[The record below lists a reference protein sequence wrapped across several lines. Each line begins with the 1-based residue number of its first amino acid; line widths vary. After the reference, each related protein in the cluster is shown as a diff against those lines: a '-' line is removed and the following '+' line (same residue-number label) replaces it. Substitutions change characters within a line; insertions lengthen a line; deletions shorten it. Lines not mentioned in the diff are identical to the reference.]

1 MRRKGMAPASTAIA
15 EFLPVGPFRCQAR
28 CGAEI
33 GHLGICDRCAK
44 ALLREECADRVRERA
59 KDAIPPAFRWATM
72 QAVVDAGHVSQGNV
86 RGALEWVE
94 SHGMG
99 YSPQTLLLR
108 GGTHVNKSAFACA
121 LLRYEIEI
129 DRDAMFIAAHSFS
142 PEAESADRERAFS
155 WARRPNLVCIDDIAS
170 VLGNAPVQSDIA
182 SRRAAALLECI
193 RSRHNRKLRT
203 IYTTTLRNRATQKA
217 PEPGIC
223 EVFGED
229 IMARMTD
236 PREALVINLERRT

>member
-1 MRRKGMAPASTAIA
+1 MSRRKGMAPASTAIA
-15 EFLPVGPFRCQAR
+15 EFLPTGPFRCQAR

-33 GHLGICDRCAK
+33 QHLGICDKCAR

-59 KDAIPPAFRWATM
+59 KDAIPPVFRWADLRT
-72 QAVVDAGHVSQGNV
+72 VREAGHVSRANV
-86 RGALEWVE
+86 DAAEEWLANWRD
-94 SHGMG
+94 G
-99 YSPQTLLLR
+99 PQTLLLR

-121 LLRYEIEI
+121 LLLWEIET
-129 DRDAMFIAAHSFS
+129 DRDAMFLAAHSFS

-203 IYTTTLRNRATQKA
+203 IYTTALRNRATQKA

-236 PREALVINLERRT
+236 QKEALVINLERRT